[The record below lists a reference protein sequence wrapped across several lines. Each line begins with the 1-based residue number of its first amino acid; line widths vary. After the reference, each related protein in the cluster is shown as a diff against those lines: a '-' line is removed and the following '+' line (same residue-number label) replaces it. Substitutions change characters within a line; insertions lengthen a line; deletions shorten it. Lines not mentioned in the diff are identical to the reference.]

1 MLIDKERKNEKSLN
15 GYYDWIENES
25 KEDSIQDLESKNSRK
40 KAINIFD
47 DQNKTDNKNTSCTS
61 KISNNNNFEPN
72 CENSELNYQN
82 YSEIHYIVPK
92 LGNKKEIK
100 DEINDYTQINSNLLR
115 KKRKLF
121 KVNKEN
127 EKENNKINSFKKQNK
142 NNIINNNIPNIEY
155 NEISLNEKSIDEKS
169 ELLSNYINK
178 NNFTLN
184 EFRNV
189 IYPPQKNIIKDEQIE
204 AFRQV
209 FVSESYNNKEDIEDN
224 ENDNDNDN
232 DRRYM
237 TTKYSFKIEKFNID
251 NYKKNESKEKNEIKN
266 IKNINYI
273 SIEDIVNNCD
283 KAEFQ
288 RLYDWKIFKDGEDLI
303 DTVNNGLISKNIIN
317 ILNRKENSMKIKVFS
332 INNML
337 NIIKTFLINS
347 ILFSLNKRYTIKNDK
362 ILEIKKIDKTKINTQ
377 INKNFNLE
385 YLEKN
390 LISIFSND
398 DNNEKIFKDISEEY
412 NRNNNQYSDLVEHLK
427 LKIIDCLNIIRYM
440 PINKEINKNILDK
453 FKIKGVDF
461 LIARYNNYIYER
473 KKFDE
478 LKKNKKPKMSEKKKK
493 KVEKTMKKIE
503 KLNKNQ
509 EYLKK
514 NYIATLLLLIYNFE
528 YAFFVKKERK
538 VKVKK
543 FKVKKVNKKK
553 LFVIEK

>member
-1 MLIDKERKNEKSLN
+1 MINSNMLIDENSLK
-15 GYYDWIENES
+15 GYYKWIEFES
-25 KEDSIQDLESKNSRK
+25 KKDSIQDLESKNSRK

-61 KISNNNNFEPN
+61 KISNNFEPN
-72 CENSELNYQN
+72 CENSESNYQN
-82 YSEIHYIVPK
+82 YSEIHYIVTN

-100 DEINDYTQINSNLLR
+100 DEINNYTQINSNLLR

-127 EKENNKINSFKKQNK
+127 EKKNNIINSFKKQNK
-142 NNIINNNIPNIEY
+142 NNINNINNNIIPNIEY
-155 NEISLNEKSIDEKS
+155 NEIFLNEKYIDEKS
-169 ELLSNYINK
+169 ELLSNYTNK

-184 EFRNV
+184 EFRDAT
-189 IYPPQKNIIKDEQIE
+189 YPPQKNIIKDEQIE

-224 ENDNDNDN
+224 DNDN

-237 TTKYSFKIEKFNID
+237 STKYSFKIEKFNID

-266 IKNINYI
+266 INYI
-273 SIEDIVNNCD
+273 SIEDIVNNFD

-288 RLYDWKIFKDGEDLI
+288 KLYKWKIFENGKDLI
-303 DTVNNGLISKNIIN
+303 NTVNNGPISEKIIN
-317 ILNRKENSMKIKVFS
+317 ILEGKKNLIKIKAFS

-337 NIIKTFLINS
+337 NIIKTFLINY

-362 ILEIKKIDKTKINTQ
+362 ILEINKIDKKKINTQ

-453 FKIKGVDF
+453 FKKKGVDF
-461 LIARYNNYIYER
+461 LIAKYKSYIYER
-473 KKFDE
+473 KNFDE
-478 LKKNKKPKMSEKKKK
+478 LEMSEKKKE

-503 KLNKNQ
+503 ELNINQ
-509 EYLKK
+509 ENLKK

-528 YAFFVKKERK
+528 YAFFIKKGRK
-538 VKVKK
+538 IKVKK

>member
-1 MLIDKERKNEKSLN
+1 
-15 GYYDWIENES
+15 
-25 KEDSIQDLESKNSRK
+25 
-40 KAINIFD
+40 
-47 DQNKTDNKNTSCTS
+47 
-61 KISNNNNFEPN
+61 
-72 CENSELNYQN
+72 
-82 YSEIHYIVPK
+82 
-92 LGNKKEIK
+92 
-100 DEINDYTQINSNLLR
+100 
-115 KKRKLF
+115 
-121 KVNKEN
+121 
-127 EKENNKINSFKKQNK
+127 
-142 NNIINNNIPNIEY
+142 
-155 NEISLNEKSIDEKS
+155 
-169 ELLSNYINK
+169 
-178 NNFTLN
+178 
-184 EFRNV
+184 
-189 IYPPQKNIIKDEQIE
+189 
-204 AFRQV
+204 
-209 FVSESYNNKEDIEDN
+209 
-224 ENDNDNDN
+224 
-232 DRRYM
+232 M

-251 NYKKNESKEKNEIKN
+251 NYKKNENKEKNE

-283 KAEFQ
+283 KKEFKK
-288 RLYDWKIFKDGEDLI
+288 LYDSKIFKNGKDLI

-347 ILFSLNKRYTIKNDK
+347 ILFSLNEGYTIKNDK
-362 ILEIKKIDKTKINTQ
+362 ILEIEKIDKTKINTQ

-453 FKIKGVDF
+453 FKKKGVDF
-461 LIARYNNYIYER
+461 LIAKYKSYIYER

-478 LKKNKKPKMSEKKKK
+478 LKLEMSEKKKE

-503 KLNKNQ
+503 ELNINQ
-509 EYLKK
+509 KYLKK

-528 YAFFVKKERK
+528 YAFFIKKERK

-543 FKVKKVNKKK
+543 FKIKKVNKKK

>member
-1 MLIDKERKNEKSLN
+1 MLDKEIKNEESF
-15 GYYDWIENES
+15 YYKWIENES
-25 KEDSIQDLESKNSRK
+25 KKDSIQDLEIKNSRK

-47 DQNKTDNKNTSCTS
+47 EQNKKDNKITSCTS

-82 YSEIHYIVPK
+82 CNQINYIVPK

-100 DEINDYTQINSNLLR
+100 DEINDYTRINSNLLR

-121 KVNKEN
+121 KVNKEH

-155 NEISLNEKSIDEKS
+155 NEIFLNEKSIDEKS

-178 NNFTLN
+178 SNFTLD
-184 EFRNV
+184 EFRD
-189 IYPPQKNIIKDEQIE
+189 ITYPPQNNLIKDEQIE
-204 AFRQV
+204 AFIKV
-209 FVSESYNNKEDIEDN
+209 FVSESYNNKEDIED
-224 ENDNDNDN
+224 NDNDNDN

-273 SIEDIVNNCD
+273 SIENIVNNFD

-288 RLYDWKIFKDGEDLI
+288 ELYKSKIFENGEDLI

-347 ILFSLNKRYTIKNDK
+347 ILFSLNEGYTIKNDK
-362 ILEIKKIDKTKINTQ
+362 ILEINKIDKTKINTQ

-453 FKIKGVDF
+453 FKKKGVDF
-461 LIARYNNYIYER
+461 LIAKYNNYIYER

-509 EYLKK
+509 ENLKK

-528 YAFFVKKERK
+528 YAFFIKKERK

-543 FKVKKVNKKK
+543 FKIKKVNKKK